1 MKTLVTCLNCN
12 FLADELTVH
21 RSIDPSIPPSLPPS
35 IYPSIIYRKSCL
47 FPFIVPNASKFLL
60 LSVLTLIQTI
70 CSKFSAKQL
79 PQIAKLLLPVD
90 VRRSKTSLHK
100 YPVRPIETTRRGFQ
114 TIFQFPNR
122 YNSKLTNYS
131 FFQMHPANLSL
142 QFQSL
147 EQQSRLQSSRRED
160 WAGHSR
166 DQVTDLLEHTV

>member
-1 MKTLVTCLNCN
+1 M
-12 FLADELTVH
+12 
-21 RSIDPSIPPSLPPS
+21 
-35 IYPSIIYRKSCL
+35 
-47 FPFIVPNASKFLL
+47 PNASKFLL

-70 CSKFSAKQL
+70 CPKITAKQL

-114 TIFQFPNR
+114 TIFQYPNR

-147 EQQSRLQSSRRED
+147 EQQSRLQSSGGKTGLDTHETKSPTYWNTPFNKICLGMKIGQQFKSVVINHPARSLYSLIADNKYR
-160 WAGHSR
+160 ATSLGR
-166 DQVTDLLEHTV
+166 NT